1 MLFSDDTH
9 EWIWKKVSDY
19 TGLGGLHCLRT
30 PTEQSIFV
38 QKLIISAWLCD
49 NLWEFLTSAA
59 QLLAFKYTIHVCF
72 LISEWMSVEQ

>member
-19 TGLGGLHCLRT
+19 TGLEVSVASELPQNRVF
-30 PTEQSIFV
+30 FV

-59 QLLAFKYTIHVCF
+59 QP
-72 LISEWMSVEQ
+72 